1 MAAKDSGTHILV
13 IEDEPKVA
21 QFIKNG
27 LDECGFSADI
37 AADGIQGKT
46 KALSGK
52 YHLIVLDI
60 NLPHINGFQLCK
72 IIRAERKDL
81 PILMLTALS
90 SLDDKIK
97 GFDEG
102 ADDYLVKP
110 FEFAELLARIKA
122 LVKRYYSKTETK
134 PVIVIDDLE
143 IDREGKRVFR
153 NKKAIELTAKE
164 FLLLE
169 YLAIHE
175 GKVVSRNEL
184 SENVWGINFDTG
196 TNVVDVYIN
205 FLRKKIDS
213 SFDKKLI
220 HTRIGLGYVLS
231 IQ

>member
-1 MAAKDSGTHILV
+1 MAAKEPGIHILV

-27 LDECGFSADI
+27 LNESGCIADI
-37 AADGIQGKT
+37 AADGLQGKS

-52 YHLIVLDI
+52 FQLIVLDI

-72 IIRAERKDL
+72 IIRAERKDV

-122 LVKRYYSKTETK
+122 LIKRYYSQTETK
-134 PVIVIDDLE
+134 PIITIDDLC
-143 IDREGKRVFR
+143 IDRESKKVTR
-153 NKKAIELTAKE
+153 NNKAIELTAKE

-169 YLAIHE
+169 YLALHE

-231 IQ
+231 VQ

>member
-1 MAAKDSGTHILV
+1 MAAKETSVHILV

-27 LDECGFSADI
+27 LDESGFIADI
-37 AADGIQGKT
+37 ATDGIQGKT

-52 YHLIVLDI
+52 YQLIVLDI

-72 IIRAERKDL
+72 IIRAERKDI

-122 LVKRYYSKTETK
+122 LIKRYYSKAETK
-134 PVIVIDDLE
+134 PIIIIEDLC
-143 IDREGKRVFR
+143 IDRESKKVTR
-153 NKKAIELTAKE
+153 NNKPIELTAKE

-169 YLAIHE
+169 YLALHE

-231 IQ
+231 TQ

>member
-1 MAAKDSGTHILV
+1 
-13 IEDEPKVA
+13 
-21 QFIKNG
+21 
-27 LDECGFSADI
+27 
-37 AADGIQGKT
+37 
-46 KALSGK
+46 
-52 YHLIVLDI
+52 
-60 NLPHINGFQLCK
+60 
-72 IIRAERKDL
+72 
-81 PILMLTALS
+81 MLTALS

-122 LVKRYYSKTETK
+122 LIKRYYSKTETK
-134 PVIVIDDLE
+134 PIITIDDLS
-143 IDREGKRVFR
+143 IDRESKKVTR
-153 NKKAIELTAKE
+153 NNKAIELTAKE

-169 YLAIHE
+169 YLALHE

-231 IQ
+231 VQ